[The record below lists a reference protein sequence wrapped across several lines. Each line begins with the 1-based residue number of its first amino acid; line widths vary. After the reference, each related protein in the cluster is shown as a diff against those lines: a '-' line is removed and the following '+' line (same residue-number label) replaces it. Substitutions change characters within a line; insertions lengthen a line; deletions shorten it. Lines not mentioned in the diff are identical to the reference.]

1 MPLRSCRNILTKN
14 LILMFLAI
22 TAGAVITLSF
32 APIDQWYF
40 GILGC
45 LLLLIIL
52 DKIPSNYSFWIGWL
66 FGIGLFGFGTSW
78 ISVSIDLYGGASSL
92 LAWTLTLIFC
102 VSLGIFYAI
111 FSYAYKRW
119 LHDNLLGSTL
129 GFSALWVVFEWLR
142 SWIFSGFPWL
152 YLGYSHLDTPLS
164 GYAPIGSVF
173 AVSFLCAL
181 SAGLLFAIILN
192 PQKPIKIIAVCFLL
206 LIWISGLMLKNIT
219 WTSSVRKN
227 PIDIAIYQPN
237 IPQEKKW
244 EWEYRTY
251 IKEKIANRISQLL
264 DHDLIVLPEAAIPD
278 YFSNSANL
286 LTQITREA
294 EKLDSALL
302 LGIPTL
308 SADGQSSY
316 NSVMIL
322 GAGDGI
328 YHKRRLVPF
337 GEYVPFENQLRGL
350 IEFFDLPMSNFAQGK
365 QDQSLLNAQD
375 ILIAPFICYEIAYA
389 DLVLREA
396 KKADVIVTLSNDS
409 WFGDSMGPH
418 QHLQIARMRALETG
432 RFVIRATNNG
442 ISAIIN
448 PKGIVTTT
456 APQFKEAVMIGKF
469 YSMQGNTPASS
480 VGLPITIGGCWIFLL
495 FLGLRIYLDSRRG

>member
-1 MPLRSCRNILTKN
+1 
-14 LILMFLAI
+14 
-22 TAGAVITLSF
+22 
-32 APIDQWYF
+32 
-40 GILGC
+40 
-45 LLLLIIL
+45 
-52 DKIPSNYSFWIGWL
+52 
-66 FGIGLFGFGTSW
+66 
-78 ISVSIDLYGGASSL
+78 
-92 LAWTLTLIFC
+92 
-102 VSLGIFYAI
+102 
-111 FSYAYKRW
+111 
-119 LHDNLLGSTL
+119 
-129 GFSALWVVFEWLR
+129 
-142 SWIFSGFPWL
+142 
-152 YLGYSHLDTPLS
+152 
-164 GYAPIGSVF
+164 
-173 AVSFLCAL
+173 
-181 SAGLLFAIILN
+181 
-192 PQKPIKIIAVCFLL
+192 
-206 LIWISGLMLKNIT
+206 
-219 WTSSVRKN
+219 
-227 PIDIAIYQPN
+227 
-237 IPQEKKW
+237 
-244 EWEYRTY
+244 
-251 IKEKIANRISQLL
+251 
-264 DHDLIVLPEAAIPD
+264 
-278 YFSNSANL
+278 L
-286 LTQITREA
+286 LTPITREA

-308 SADGQSSY
+308 STDGKRSY
-316 NSVMIL
+316 NSVMSL
-322 GAGDGI
+322 GAGDGV

-396 KKADVIVTLSNDS
+396 KKADVVVTLSNDS

-456 APQFKEAVMIGKF
+456 APQFKEAVMIGKV

-495 FLGLRIYLDSRRG
+495 SLGLRIYLASRRG